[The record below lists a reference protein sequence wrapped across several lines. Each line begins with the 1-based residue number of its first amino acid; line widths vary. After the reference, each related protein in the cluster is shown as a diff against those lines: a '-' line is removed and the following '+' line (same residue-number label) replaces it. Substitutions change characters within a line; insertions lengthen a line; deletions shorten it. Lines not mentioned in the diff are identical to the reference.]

1 MDRHCNW
8 EVTFWKWQTGHLIY
22 QCDNKKERMTEKIFQ
37 KVFGLPTLNFLSKP
51 QDKSNLQVYIYELYH
66 RSEAGYITNSHIQT
80 I

>member
-1 MDRHCNW
+1 
-8 EVTFWKWQTGHLIY
+8 
-22 QCDNKKERMTEKIFQ
+22 MTEKIFQ